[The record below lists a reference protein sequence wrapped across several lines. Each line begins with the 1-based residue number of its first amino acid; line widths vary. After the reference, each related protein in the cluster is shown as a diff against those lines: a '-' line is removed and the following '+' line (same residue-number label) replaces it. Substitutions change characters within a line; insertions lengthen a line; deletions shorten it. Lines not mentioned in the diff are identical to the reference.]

1 MASSSSHQEDEQ
13 RSRSESVIKY
23 GNPRVRQRRGR
34 LFHFNRPDV
43 DVARLHDENYV
54 YQVYERVFASSA
66 HQSDNRRRY
75 DSTPIESE
83 WLREEIYHLC
93 ATDPTSSDIELGG
106 CNSCSGTSPKV
117 QAVKDAI
124 SSRVNRIIAEVLCG
138 DFSNGQRTQQGW
150 ERDLKANGHE
160 KIA

>member
-13 RSRSESVIKY
+13 RSGSESAFKN

-34 LFHFNRPDV
+34 LFNFNRPDV

-54 YQVYERVFASSA
+54 YQVYERMFASSA

-106 CNSCSGTSPKV
+106 CYNGTSTKV

-124 SSRVNRIIAEVLCG
+124 STRVNRIIAEVLCG
-138 DFSNGQRTQQGW
+138 DFLMEQPTQAW
-150 ERDLKANGHE
+150 EWDLKANGPG

>member
-1 MASSSSHQEDEQ
+1 MQ
-13 RSRSESVIKY
+13 RSGSESAFKN

-43 DVARLHDENYV
+43 DVARLHDEKYV
-54 YQVYERVFASSA
+54 YQIYERVFASSV

-93 ATDPTSSDIELGG
+93 APDPTSSDTELGG
-106 CNSCSGTSPKV
+106 YNGTSPKG

-124 SSRVNRIIAEVLCG
+124 SIRANRIIAEVLCG
-138 DFSNGQRTQQGW
+138 VSNGYKSTNSVGTRINSQRPRKNSVDGFELTPF
-150 ERDLKANGHE
+150 DSSVT
-160 KIA
+160 